1 MMMLKLL
8 TLQGAFKCL
17 VDAGEVAFLKHTT
30 VTEVLATGQF
40 GTIKVFCVVI
50 LHFMYVEYIVNISLR
65 LTTLNYCVL
74 TAHDVRFANTAIV
87 TGAKFLATLW

>member
-17 VDAGEVAFLKHTT
+17 VEAGEVAFLKHTT

-40 GTIKVFCVVI
+40 ETIKVFCVVI
-50 LHFMYVEYIVNISLR
+50 LHFIYS
-65 LTTLNYCVL
+65 
-74 TAHDVRFANTAIV
+74 
-87 TGAKFLATLW
+87 